1 MSTAQYKMN
10 ALTERLPLWLGDLF
24 WDRLNRLEAH
34 HQRIQSQHDTARRG
48 LEAVQRTGSAEVLDA
63 WRRYCD
69 VIAELDRATAE
80 LESLRNRPE

>member
-1 MSTAQYKMN
+1 MSTAHDNMN
-10 ALTERLPLWLGDLF
+10 ALTERLPFWLGELF

-34 HQRIQSQHDTARRG
+34 HQRIQTQLDTARRS
-48 LEAVQRTGSAEVLDA
+48 LEAVQRTGSVEVLDA
-63 WRRYCD
+63 WQRYCD